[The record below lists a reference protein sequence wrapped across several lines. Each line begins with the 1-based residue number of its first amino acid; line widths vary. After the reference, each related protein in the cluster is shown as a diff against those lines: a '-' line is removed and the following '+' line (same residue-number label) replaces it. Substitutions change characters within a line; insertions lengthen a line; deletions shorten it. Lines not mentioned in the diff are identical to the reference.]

1 MAAIWV
7 NLISAKALSE
17 KFSGQDKPNQQQPQ
31 TKSNQETRMSYIMS
45 KQQTSYLKPQKE
57 TDYMKTAQKEQEKT
71 YLKPNLPDRLLENL
85 LGKTDEDSLP
95 TIPEDKKKK
104 KRELHL

>member
-1 MAAIWV
+1 
-7 NLISAKALSE
+7 
-17 KFSGQDKPNQQQPQ
+17 
-31 TKSNQETRMSYIMS
+31 
-45 KQQTSYLKPQKE
+45 
-57 TDYMKTAQKEQEKT
+57 MKTAQKEQEKT
-71 YLKPNLPDRLLENL
+71 YLKPSLPERLLENL